1 MTHRT
6 DGAYD
11 LADGTKTCFAANGT
25 YSTYLFARRA
35 VQIIDDAVRCP
46 HGPHGPHGLQRPWA
60 ARLDACVCGVSLL
73 AQAAALAP
81 VPFFLYLAFQNVHW
95 PLEAPQP
102 YLDRF
107 VNTTGGDARRQA
119 CRNLTSHLS
128 PPAQTSPPHPRTRP
142 PAHLP
147 TRCGQAV
154 AAMAAILDD
163 SVRNVTDA
171 LKRGGD
177 PAALPLHQSL

>member
-1 MTHRT
+1 MTHAT

-11 LADGTKTCFAANGT
+11 LADGTRTCFAANGT

-35 VQIIDDAVRCP
+35 VQIIEEA
-46 HGPHGPHGLQRPWA
+46 
-60 ARLDACVCGVSLL
+60 
-73 AQAAALAP
+73 AAALAP

-107 VNTTGGDARRQA
+107 ANTTGGEARR
-119 CRNLTSHLS
+119 
-128 PPAQTSPPHPRTRP
+128 
-142 PAHLP
+142 
-147 TRCGQAV
+147 QAV

-163 SVRNVTDA
+163 GVRNVTDT
-171 LKRGGD
+171 LKRGGTT
-177 PAALPLHQSL
+177 PSPTSAPEPVAP